1 MHLRSFDQLRRVCR
15 AFQETRI
22 FSILYCLCDQIAR
35 YVACELN
42 PLPRLRDSA
51 WRIFLQGMSIFVGYS
66 LGELSSVP
74 AEDHRYGEHKR
85 LSLQME
91 RSVLRRFENDFPR
104 LGLLLR
110 RRR

>member
-1 MHLRSFDQLRRVCR
+1 
-15 AFQETRI
+15 
-22 FSILYCLCDQIAR
+22 
-35 YVACELN
+35 
-42 PLPRLRDSA
+42 
-51 WRIFLQGMSIFVGYS
+51 MSIFVGYS

-110 RRR
+110 RSRKYTGVTGTDDRVRRCETVDQL